1 MIWLRSLIYNIA
13 FFILTA
19 ITCTVLVPALILP
32 RKITLY
38 TVTFYL
44 WLVALVEKYVLG
56 LTFEV
61 RGREYLPKSS
71 SYFAAAKHQSTYET
85 LKMFHLFGDPAI
97 ILKKELRRIPLWGW
111 HAWKLDFIFINRNDH
126 GGAMASIIKGAQHIK
141 EQGRPIVIFPQ
152 GTRVRVDQTPQDKPY
167 KGGIAKMYAATDL
180 PIIPLA
186 MNTGLFW
193 PRGSFKK
200 YPGKIIFE
208 FLPPIEPGLPEKK
221 VMEMLQEQIE
231 SASIRLMHEAKDG
244 NPYLADVTI
253 PPMPVS
259 DRHA

>member
-1 MIWLRSLIYNIA
+1 MIWLRSLVFNIS
-13 FFILTA
+13 FFLMTA
-19 ITCTVLVPALILP
+19 ITCIVLVPALALP
-32 RKITLY
+32 RKVTLKI
-38 TVTFYL
+38 VTFYL
-44 WLVALVEKYVLG
+44 WLNSLVEKYIVG

-61 RGREYLPKSS
+61 RGREYLPTSG

-111 HAWKLDFIFINRNDH
+111 HAWKLDFIFIDRSDR
-126 GGAMASIIKGAQHIK
+126 GGAMASIVKGAQHIK
-141 EQGRPIVIFPQ
+141 EQGRPIIIFPQ
-152 GTRVRVDQTPQDKPY
+152 GTRVRAEQTSADKPY

-186 MNTGLFW
+186 LNTGLFW

-200 YPGKIIFE
+200 YPGKVIFE

-221 VMEMLQEQIE
+221 VMQALEDRIE
-231 SASIRLMHEAKDG
+231 EVSIRLMHEAKEG
-244 NPYLADVTI
+244 NPYLADAEI
-253 PPMPVS
+253 PPLPS
-259 DRHA
+259 RG

>member
-1 MIWLRSLIYNIA
+1 MIWFRSLLFNA
-13 FFILTA
+13 CFFMLTA
-19 ITCTVLVPALILP
+19 ITCIVLVPALILP

-38 TVTFYL
+38 GVTFYL
-44 WLVALVEKYVLG
+44 WLNSLAEKYILG

-61 RGREYLPKSS
+61 RGREHLPASG

-111 HAWKLDFIFINRNDH
+111 HAWKLDFIFIDRKNRE
-126 GGAMASIIKGAQHIK
+126 GAMASIIKGAQHIK
-141 EQGRPIVIFPQ
+141 EQGRPIIIFPQ
-152 GTRVRVDQTPQDKPY
+152 GTRVRAEQTAADKPY

-193 PRGSFKK
+193 PRGSFRK
-200 YPGKIIFE
+200 YPGKVIFE

-221 VMEMLQEQIE
+221 VVQALEDRIE
-231 SASIRLMHEAKDG
+231 KASIRLMHEAKTG
-244 NPYLADVTI
+244 NPYLQDVAI
-253 PPMPVS
+253 PALPS
-259 DRHA
+259 DG